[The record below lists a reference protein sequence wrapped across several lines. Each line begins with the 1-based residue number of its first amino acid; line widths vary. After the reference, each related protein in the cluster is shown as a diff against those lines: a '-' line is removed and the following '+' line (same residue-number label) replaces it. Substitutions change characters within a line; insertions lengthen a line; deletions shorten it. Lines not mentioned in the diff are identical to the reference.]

1 MARRTDAK
9 DGGKAR
15 AAGVAVDAELVLV
28 FPDASGGTGGTGGT
42 GGRHKGA
49 GHASGSGDR
58 QRPDRNRRVVSVVR
72 IQVVSIG
79 SGLSLTSEN
88 TEKHS
93 VKLPKDVSLRASMDW
108 TSSPLIVICFSSTA
122 TTPSCVV
129 GRGEGSVQASQYA
142 SCAIKPP
149 MDGNL
154 SQNTGRIR
162 VGFPHVA
169 QLLP

>member
-28 FPDASGGTGGTGGT
+28 FPDTSGGTGGT

-79 SGLSLTSEN
+79 SGLSLTPEN
-88 TEKHS
+88 TEKHAVELPEDFS
-93 VKLPKDVSLRASMDW
+93 VRASMDW
-108 TSSPLIVICFSSTA
+108 TSSPVISSR
-122 TTPSCVV
+122 S
-129 GRGEGSVQASQYA
+129 
-142 SCAIKPP
+142 
-149 MDGNL
+149 
-154 SQNTGRIR
+154 
-162 VGFPHVA
+162 
-169 QLLP
+169 

>member
-28 FPDASGGTGGTGGT
+28 FPDASGGT

-79 SGLSLTSEN
+79 SGFSLTSEN
-88 TEKHS
+88 TEKHD
-93 VKLPKDVSLRASMDW
+93 VMLPKDVSSRASMDW
-108 TSSPLIVICFSSTA
+108 TSSPVISSR
-122 TTPSCVV
+122 S
-129 GRGEGSVQASQYA
+129 
-142 SCAIKPP
+142 
-149 MDGNL
+149 
-154 SQNTGRIR
+154 
-162 VGFPHVA
+162 
-169 QLLP
+169 